1 VAGKGNPKTGGRAK
15 GTANKDKAD
24 LLQQIRDHI
33 GDQDWHPVLAMAEM
47 AVDEDLPQDTRTAM
61 VKEVA
66 HYVSPQLKA
75 IEHTAA
81 DDAFG
86 LTLHMNLGAAK
97 KANGSDS

>member
-1 VAGKGNPKTGGRAK
+1 MAGKGNPKTGGRAK
-15 GTANKDKAD
+15 GTANKDKGD

-33 GDQDWHPVLAMAEM
+33 GDQTFHPVLAMAAM

-75 IEHTAA
+75 IEHTAG
-81 DDAFG
+81 DEGFG
-86 LTLHMNLGAAK
+86 LTLHMNLGPAPK
-97 KANGSDS
+97 KGNGAS